1 MNNCLQSYFLT
12 EDYEF
17 TTKQTRNSDRVTLII
32 SLLSGPKEQSLHQVL
47 CTDTAT
53 LYNFMLADYF
63 FMPFITQIKPQVFL
77 NARRQKELRI
87 LFFRNTQRYF

>member
-1 MNNCLQSYFLT
+1 MSLLLN
-12 EDYEF
+12 
-17 TTKQTRNSDRVTLII
+17 RPVTLII
-32 SLLSGPKEQSLHQVL
+32 CLLSGPEEQSLHQVL

>member
-17 TTKQTRNSDRVTLII
+17 TTIKQTRITLII
-32 SLLSGPKEQSLHQVL
+32 YLLSGPEEQSLHQVL

>member
-1 MNNCLQSYFLT
+1 MNNRLQSYFLT

-17 TTKQTRNSDRVTLII
+17 TTKQTRNSDHI
-32 SLLSGPKEQSLHQVL
+32 LSGPEEQSLHQVL

-77 NARRQKELRI
+77 NAS
-87 LFFRNTQRYF
+87 

>member
-17 TTKQTRNSDRVTLII
+17 TTIKQTRITLII
-32 SLLSGPKEQSLHQVL
+32 YLLSGPEEQSLHQVL

-63 FMPFITQIKPQVFL
+63 FMPFITQIKLQVFL

>member
-17 TTKQTRNSDRVTLII
+17 TTIKQTRITLII
-32 SLLSGPKEQSLHQVL
+32 CLLSGPEELSLHQVL
-47 CTDTAT
+47 CTDTAN